1 VTQEQA
7 RQLLQ
12 PQPHPQPSAQQAP
25 PAQQLVL
32 ERGFR
37 HARVTVATTVLGT
50 GALQNVLLLTSL
62 VDQKTRAVISVRV
75 MVFV

>member
-1 VTQEQA
+1 M
-7 RQLLQ
+7 
-12 PQPHPQPSAQQAP
+12 
-25 PAQQLVL
+25 
-32 ERGFR
+32 
-37 HARVTVATTVLGT
+37 ATTVLGT